1 MRKTLLVLGAVLGV
15 LVAIGIFLYVRLSQ
29 PVYYEVPV
37 AINDVPAGTPLKP
50 QLFRLSRISSTDGTV
65 AQWVQVSD
73 WPEVEGRMATTDIRA
88 GFPIARAQIDP
99 NSPLGAESRL
109 SVVIT
114 GTNDYYVIIPTT
126 PDEVGNFV
134 QSGDRVDLI
143 ITIPPREIPLLQ
155 VGVTNTQDTPGVI
168 GAAPEISQAVVY
180 PVSKLVMQN
189 MTVLRVERDRA
200 RETSSNNNNQQNSQ
214 STTTTTQQPD
224 VKRLYVKVDR
234 DQLEVLSFVLNTG
247 KRNIAVRAA
256 TGSTALTPTDGVTW
270 DDFAKWF
277 FAQRGSDP
285 EKVMPFESVGPYQT
299 KDR

>member
-1 MRKTLLVLGAVLGV
+1 MRRTLLVLGAVLGV
-15 LVAIGIFLYVRLSQ
+15 LVAVGIFLYVRLSQ

-37 AINDVPAGTPLKP
+37 AINDVAAGTPLKP

-65 AQWVQVSD
+65 SQWVQVSD

-88 GFPIARAQIDP
+88 GFPIARAQVDP
-99 NSPLGAESRL
+99 NSPLGAETRL

-114 GTNDYYVIIPTT
+114 GTNDYYIIIPTS

-134 QSGDRVDLI
+134 QSGDRVDLL
-143 ITIPPREIPLLQ
+143 ITIPPRELPLLTE
-155 VGVTNTQDTPGVI
+155 GVTKTQGVESAV
-168 GAAPEISQAVVY
+168 GAAPQISQTAVY

-189 MTVLRVERDRA
+189 MSVLRVERDRA
-200 RETSSNNNNQQNSQ
+200 RETSSSSNNNQQSAQ
-214 STTTTTQQPD
+214 ITTNQQPD
-224 VKRLYVKVDR
+224 VKRLYLKVNR

-247 KRNIAVRAA
+247 KRSIAVRAA

-277 FAQRGSDP
+277 FAQRGDQP
-285 EKVMPFESVGPYQT
+285 DQVKPFESVGPYEPKQ
-299 KDR
+299 R

>member
-37 AINDVPAGTPLKP
+37 AINDVPAGTPLTP

-73 WPEVEGRMATTDIRA
+73 WPTVEGKMATTDIRA

-99 NSPLGAESRL
+99 NSPAGAETRL

-143 ITIPPREIPLLQ
+143 VTIPPRDIPPLTL
-155 VGVTNTQDTPGVI
+155 GVTNTQGTESALGTVPQ
-168 GAAPEISQAVVY
+168 ISQTAIY

-200 RETSSNNNNQQNSQ
+200 RETSSSNNNQQTTQ
-214 STTTTTQQPD
+214 TTTTQQPD

-256 TGSTALTPTDGVTW
+256 TGSTALAPTDGVTW

-277 FAQRGSDP
+277 FAQRGDDS

-299 KDR
+299 RDR

>member
-1 MRKTLLVLGAVLGV
+1 MRKTLLILGAVLGV
-15 LVAIGIFLYVRLSQ
+15 LVAVGIFLYVRLSQ

-37 AINDVPAGTPLKP
+37 AINDVPAGTVLTP
-50 QLFRLSRISSTDGTV
+50 QLFRLARMTSTDGTV
-65 AQWVQVSD
+65 TGWVQVSD
-73 WPEVEGRMATTDIRA
+73 WPEVEGKLATSDIRA
-88 GFPIARAQIDP
+88 GFPIARAQVDP
-99 NSPLGAESRL
+99 NTPAGAESRL

-143 ITIPPREIPLLQ
+143 ITIPPREIPPLTL
-155 VGVTNTQDTPGVI
+155 GVTSTAGVEA
-168 GAAPEISQAVVY
+168 GLNPAQFISQTAVY

-189 MTVLRVERDRA
+189 MPVLRVDRERP
-200 RETSSNNNNQQNSQ
+200 REQNNQQQQNTQ
-214 STTTTTQQPD
+214 PTSTQLQD

-256 TGSTALTPTDGVTW
+256 TGSTALTPTEGVTW

-277 FAQRGSDP
+277 FAQRAKDA
-285 EKVMPFESVGPYQT
+285 EQVKPFESVSPYQPAG
-299 KDR
+299 R